1 MKSVAWHF
9 SLGFPNYAILS
20 HYALSFLC
28 RLLYLL
34 KWCEIFMV
42 VYLEYVVSTVIF
54 VELMGQF
61 SYRFTISPN

>member
-1 MKSVAWHF
+1 
-9 SLGFPNYAILS
+9 
-20 HYALSFLC
+20 
-28 RLLYLL
+28 
-34 KWCEIFMV
+34 MV